1 MDIEKNSKYKL
12 ANKEMISKIN
22 KSNDKVQI
30 VILIQATVR
39 SNLAQNCQNN
49 TQKSTAVILLC

>member
-30 VILIQATVR
+30 VILIQATV
-39 SNLAQNCQNN
+39 Q
-49 TQKSTAVILLC
+49 T